1 MTSNL
6 TIYKNLLIFSVDKQ
20 SLSIN
25 ILIASLEA
33 KLQLRCLRLVRNSPS
48 LRLVLRTEGSK
59 VRIEDSNRNS
69 LSDRLST
76 KNDEN

>member
-33 KLQLRCLRLVRNSPS
+33 KLQLRC
-48 LRLVLRTEGSK
+48 
-59 VRIEDSNRNS
+59 RID
-69 LSDRLST
+69 
-76 KNDEN
+76 